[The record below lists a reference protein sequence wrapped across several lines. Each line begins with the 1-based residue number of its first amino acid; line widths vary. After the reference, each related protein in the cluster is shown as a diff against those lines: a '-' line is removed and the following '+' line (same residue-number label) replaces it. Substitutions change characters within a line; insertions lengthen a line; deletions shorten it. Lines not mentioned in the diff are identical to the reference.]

1 MSDVTKKDIESA
13 FEEAV
18 KLDRYCSL
26 GKVIA
31 EHEHGAT
38 IKAKV
43 DDEVTYS
50 SRVISRVLKNLGIG
64 SFGIE
69 TIQKHRKK
77 DCRCVPVG
85 AKK

>member
-1 MSDVTKKDIESA
+1 MTTTKQEIEAA
-13 FEEAV
+13 FEAAV
-18 KLDRYCSL
+18 SADRFCSL

-31 EHEHGAT
+31 EHEHGAV

-43 DDEVTYS
+43 DDDVTYS
-50 SRVISRVLKNLGIG
+50 SRVISRVLRNLGIG

-69 TIQKHRKK
+69 TIQKHRKG
-77 DCRCVPVG
+77 DCRCTPAG